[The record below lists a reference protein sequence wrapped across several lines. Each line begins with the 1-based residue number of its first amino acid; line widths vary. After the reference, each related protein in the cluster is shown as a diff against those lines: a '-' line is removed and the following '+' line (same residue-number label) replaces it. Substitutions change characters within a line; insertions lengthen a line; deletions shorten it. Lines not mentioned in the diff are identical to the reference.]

1 MPGEVVEALR
11 RQGIREAT
19 PVQEKAIPVLRGGKD
34 AIVQA
39 PTGTGKT
46 LAFLLPLMLRMK
58 KDIPV
63 VQTIVVSPTRELA
76 IQTAKVAK
84 SLEDAT
90 GIRSVLV
97 YGGADILR
105 QKEKLARTPQLI
117 IATPG
122 RILDHMRH
130 HSVDLTKVNKVV
142 LDEADELMRLGFIED
157 VEMLLDTVAPDRQFL
172 LFSATMPDRIRSLA
186 RRYMR
191 APEEIHITD
200 GEVTLDNI
208 EERVVHVREE
218 DKLDR
223 LSELINNEQPYLA
236 MIFVHTKEKA
246 SYLSFELSKRGY
258 LVDALH
264 GNLTQTQRN
273 FVMRQFREAKLQLL
287 VVTDIAARGLDIE
300 GVTHV
305 FNYDLPQ
312 DAEWYIHRI
321 GRTGRAGEK
330 GIAITFVTRRQE
342 EKLRRIEG
350 VIKSTLAVQPGLRR
364 KKKPLSEKSGADA
377 KQSVKKAAPA
387 RQKSKGEKGKDRA
400 RKIAK
405 RRTAKTAAPKAKKSR
420 GRSKYR
426 V

>member
-1 MPGEVVEALR
+1 MPEEIVEALR
-11 RQGIREAT
+11 IQGIKEAT
-19 PVQEKAIPVLRGGKD
+19 PVQERAIPVLRSGTD

-46 LAFLLPLMLRMK
+46 LAFLLPLMMRIK
-58 KDIPV
+58 RGVPV
-63 VQTIVVSPTRELA
+63 VQAIVVSPTRELA

-84 SLEDAT
+84 SLEEET

-105 QKEKLARTPQLI
+105 QKEKLSHTPQLI

-122 RILDHMRH
+122 RLLDHLSHRA
-130 HSVDLTKVNKVV
+130 VDLSKVNKVV

-157 VEMLLDTVAPDRQFL
+157 VETLLDAVAPDRQFM
-172 LFSATMPDRIRSLA
+172 LFSATMPDRIRSLS
-186 RRYMR
+186 RRYMQKP
-191 APEEIHITD
+191 AEIRITED
-200 GEVTLDNI
+200 EVRLENI
-208 EERVVHVREE
+208 EERVVHVKEE

-223 LSELINNEQPYLA
+223 LSELINIEQPYLA

-258 LVDALH
+258 LVEALH

-273 FVMRQFREAKLQLL
+273 FVMQKFRAAKLQLL

-321 GRTGRAGEK
+321 GRTGRAGAK
-330 GIAITFVTRRQE
+330 GIAVTFVTRKQE

-350 VIKSTLAVQPGLRR
+350 AMKNKLALQTGLRR
-364 KKKPLSEKSGADA
+364 KKKGAGKEGDGR
-377 KQSVKKAAPA
+377 SPMEKKAAPFQA
-387 RQKSKGEKGKDRA
+387 KSKGERGKERA
-400 RKIAK
+400 KKIAK
-405 RRTAKTAAPKAKKSR
+405 RRTAKKASPAAKKSK